1 MRSLLCS
8 CFVFLKFAFSLR
20 TLDTS
25 RHWGIDQSFDKII
38 REGLEEVVGSPLLDD
53 QWEQASLFVAFGVLA
68 LGAQRVMGLLHT

>member
-1 MRSLLCS
+1 M
-8 CFVFLKFAFSLR
+8 
-20 TLDTS
+20 
-25 RHWGIDQSFDKII
+25 I